1 LGEAPRVNFQTT
13 KVNAATTTR
22 AAAARRMVLVDLVI
36 VFMCVIS
43 FDLTDSAPRLLARKH
58 LIEHWIEYTPYQ
70 CKSTRVVVKESLVS
84 ETCVIKVRLV
94 EENILAAMLAFD
106 REFFSS

>member
-1 LGEAPRVNFQTT
+1 LGEAPRVNLQTT

-43 FDLTDSAPRLLARKH
+43 FDIRTSH
-58 LIEHWIEYTPYQ
+58 LP
-70 CKSTRVVVKESLVS
+70 SL
-84 ETCVIKVRLV
+84 EIGGGIRNAHKL
-94 EENILAAMLAFD
+94 
-106 REFFSS
+106 